1 MMEWGEEAVFVLVL
15 KLVARLKLS
24 IELNGMGWEF

>member
-15 KLVARLKLS
+15 KLVARLS
-24 IELNGMGWEF
+24 IELNGLGWEF